1 MIHYWRRRLH
11 PDDIDTTSSGVLFDL
26 TPSVLDTQFF
36 VETQLKARDNTTACL
51 WQANEP
57 LTASIFQKAFAKMQ
71 IVGPDASKLVDGSEV
86 ILQPPSLSSS
96 AAKVFFPP
104 GLSLILKDVEQTC
117 ATPPF
122 PNLLTKSGTP
132 ETAPS
137 MTLPPKARVM
147 TTERAASLISRNLP
161 THKTFF
167 DECIWPALHKIPLR
181 PEFQTETSSTLV
193 ENLDFYRLK
202 FSKSKYIQE
211 PSRSTSPWCRPG
223 GPTLKDTAPDAKGF
237 NFQEL
242 PNCCGTF

>member
-137 MTLPPKARVM
+137 
-147 TTERAASLISRNLP
+147 I
-161 THKTFF
+161 
-167 DECIWPALHKIPLR
+167 
-181 PEFQTETSSTLV
+181 
-193 ENLDFYRLK
+193 
-202 FSKSKYIQE
+202 KSKYIQE